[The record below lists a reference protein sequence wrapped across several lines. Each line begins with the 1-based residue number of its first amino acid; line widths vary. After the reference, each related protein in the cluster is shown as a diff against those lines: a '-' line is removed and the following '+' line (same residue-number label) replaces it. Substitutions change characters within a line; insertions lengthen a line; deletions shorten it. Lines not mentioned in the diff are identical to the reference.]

1 MIITL
6 HSRSRRIIMKKT
18 LFYVAA
24 LLVVVVMQ
32 SSCSNVQRI
41 LNTRDTEIIYEQ
53 ALNYY
58 NAEKWAKAYDL
69 LEFCEP
75 YVRNTEREDTV
86 CFYMGR
92 CSFMLHQYE
101 PAATTF
107 DKFRHTYG
115 RSAFIENAEALFA
128 ISLYNMCPPPERDQ
142 SKTTQAIIA
151 ISEFMAH
158 YPESPQMPVFQDMTK
173 ELTWRLHEKAYLNAY
188 TYYKI
193 ERYDSA
199 IIAFKNAIKK
209 YPTSHRREDLMY
221 YIVKSGY
228 EFADSS
234 VESKRLE
241 RYMTMLDSYYSFV
254 MEYPDSKYKKE
265 LDDVAE
271 VAKKYIEKNK
281 KEE

>member
-6 HSRSRRIIMKKT
+6 HSRSGKFIMKNT
-18 LFYVAA
+18 LFYIAGT
-24 LLVVVVMQ
+24 LVLMMLH
-32 SSCSNVQRI
+32 SACSNVQRI
-41 LNTRDTEIIYEQ
+41 LNTRDTEVIYEQ

-58 NAEKWAKAYDL
+58 AAEKWAKAYDL

-86 CFYMGR
+86 SFYMAR
-92 CSFMLHQYE
+92 CSFMLHQYG
-101 PAATTF
+101 PAATQF
-107 DKFRHTYG
+107 DDFRHTYG
-115 RSAFIENAEALFA
+115 RSVFIENAEALYA

-142 SKTTQAIIA
+142 SRTTQAIVA

-158 YPESPQMPVFQDMTK
+158 YPDSPQMPVFQDMTK
-173 ELTWRLHEKAYLNAY
+173 ELTWRLHEKAFINAY

-199 IIAFKNAIKK
+199 IIAFRNALKQ
-209 YPTSHRREDLMY
+209 YPTTHKREELMY
-221 YIVKSGY
+221 YIVMSGY
-228 EFADSS
+228 KFADSS
-234 VESKRLE
+234 VEAKRYE

-254 MEYPDSKYKKE
+254 MEYPESKYKKE
-265 LDDVAE
+265 LDDAAE
-271 VAKKYIEKNK
+271 VAKRYIEKNK

>member
-1 MIITL
+1 
-6 HSRSRRIIMKKT
+6 MKKT

-24 LLVVVVMQ
+24 LLIFVMMH
-32 SSCSNVQRI
+32 SACSNVQRI
-41 LNTRDTEIIYEQ
+41 LNTRDTDIIFEQ

-69 LEFCEP
+69 FEFCEP
-75 YVRNTEREDTV
+75 YVKNTVREDSV
-86 CFYMGR
+86 CFFMGR
-92 CSFMLHQYE
+92 CSFMLHQYG
-101 PAATTF
+101 PAATQF
-107 DKFRHTYG
+107 DDFRHTYG
-115 RSAFIENAEALFA
+115 RSVFIENAEALYA

-142 SKTTQAIIA
+142 SKTTLAIAA
-151 ISEFMAH
+151 ISDFMSH
-158 YPESPQMPVFQDMTK
+158 YPESPQLPLFLDMTK

-188 TYYKI
+188 TYFKI

-199 IIAFKNAIKK
+199 IIAFRNALKK

-221 YIVKSGY
+221 YIVMSGY
-228 EFADSS
+228 KFADSS
-234 VESKRLE
+234 VEAKRLE

-254 MEYPDSKYKKE
+254 MEYPESKYKEE
-265 LDDVAE
+265 LDNAAE